1 MAGNGGNALRMF
13 APLLPVLELRRSRY
27 KGSIMRLRHRIAV
40 YASLVAII
48 LTFVTFDVAD
58 RLWSDGPPF
67 GIPAELAGVWEVY
80 RILDEDYAGFAELDQ
95 NMLSTGA
102 IQGMLDIL
110 TANGTDGQYPQTA
123 LDPSGFEAVWQAWQ
137 DISDNLD
144 GDNEVTPEILEE
156 AAIRGMLNALGD
168 PNTSYLSPEGY
179 KQVVESYESDFEG
192 IGAWVREQN
201 GRITVQAVMDGTP
214 AYDAGLLSG
223 DVLLEVDG
231 QPIDGF
237 SVDEAVAII
246 RGPRGSTVELLVL
259 HPEEETPEKI
269 SITRASIRTP
279 SAGWRPLNEE
289 IAYLWI
295 DRFRDETDKEVE
307 EALVEIV
314 REGYSGLVLDVRGNL
329 GGILSVTVSIASL
342 FLEDGLVLYQ
352 VDGQGVRTDME
363 VSGGG
368 IATEVPL
375 VILVDEAS
383 ASSSEV
389 LAGAFQDHGRAV
401 VIGTTTFGKGSVN
414 ELKELDSGSALYVT
428 AALWYTPNGR
438 LIEGEGLQ
446 PDITSSAERWATFDP
461 AIAEQLGSNAIVTVT
476 RRGNGLFE
484 VLVDRPL
491 LAALEQLQP
500 SYTPPL
506 TIG

>member
-1 MAGNGGNALRMF
+1 MKLH
-13 APLLPVLELRRSRY
+13 
-27 KGSIMRLRHRIAV
+27 HRIAV
-40 YASLVAII
+40 YGGLVVII
-48 LTFVTFDVAD
+48 VTLATYDVAD
-58 RLWSDGPPF
+58 RLWSNRLPF
-67 GIPAELAGVWEVY
+67 GVPAELAGVWEVY
-80 RILDEDYAGFAELDQ
+80 RILDEDYVGVGELDQ
-95 NMLSTGA
+95 SVLSDGA

-110 TANGTDGQYPQTA
+110 NASGAMSPSSETA
-123 LDPSGFEAVWQAWQ
+123 LDPSGFGAVWRAWQ
-137 DISDNLD
+137 DISESLG
-144 GDNEVTPEILEE
+144 GDYEVTPEMLEE
-156 AAIRGMLNALGD
+156 AAIRGMLGALGD
-168 PNTSYLSPEGY
+168 PHTSYLSPEGY

-192 IGAWVREQN
+192 IGAWVRERN
-201 GRITVQAVMDGTP
+201 GSITVQGVMDGAP
-214 AYDAGLLSG
+214 AEDAGVLAG

-231 QPIDGF
+231 QPVDGF
-237 SVDEAVAII
+237 SVDEAVALI
-246 RGPRGSTVELLVL
+246 RGPRGSSVELLVL
-259 HPEEETPEKI
+259 RAEEETPVRI

-279 SAGWRPLNEE
+279 SAGWRPLNDE

-314 REGYSGLVLDVRGNL
+314 REGYSGIVLDVRGNL
-329 GGILSVTVSIASL
+329 GGILSTTVSIASQ

-368 IATEVPL
+368 IATDVPL
-375 VILVDEAS
+375 VILVDGVS

-389 LAGAFQDHGRAV
+389 LAGALQDHGRAV

-414 ELKELDSGSALYVT
+414 ELKTLDSGSALYVT
-428 AALWYTPNGR
+428 SALWYTPNGR

-446 PDITSSAERWATFDP
+446 PDVTSSAERWVTLDP
-461 AIAEQLGSNAIVTVT
+461 AIAEQLESHATVTVT
-476 RRGNGLFE
+476 RHNNGLFE

-500 SYTPPL
+500 ASTPPL
-506 TIG
+506 PIG

>member
-1 MAGNGGNALRMF
+1 
-13 APLLPVLELRRSRY
+13 
-27 KGSIMRLRHRIAV
+27 MRLHHRIAV
-40 YASLVAII
+40 YGGLFVII
-48 LTFVTFDVAD
+48 LTFATFDVAD
-58 RLWSDGPPF
+58 RLWSNRLPF
-67 GIPAELAGVWEVY
+67 DIPAELAGVWEVY
-80 RILDEDYAGFAELDQ
+80 RILDEDYVGVAELDQ

-110 TANGTDGQYPQTA
+110 SASGAVNQQSQTA
-123 LDPSGFEAVWQAWQ
+123 LERSGFEAVRQAWQ
-137 DISDNLD
+137 EISDDLD
-144 GDNEVTPEILEE
+144 GDDELTIEILEE
-156 AAIRGMLNALGD
+156 AAIKGMLNALGD

-179 KQVVESYESDFEG
+179 KHVVESYESDFEG
-192 IGAWVREQN
+192 IGAWVREQD
-201 GRITVQAVMDGTP
+201 GRITVQAVMDGAP
-214 AYDAGLLSG
+214 AEDAGLLSG
-223 DVLLEVDG
+223 DTLLEVDG
-231 QPIDGF
+231 QPLDGF

-246 RGPRGSTVELLVL
+246 RGPRGSAVDLLVL
-259 HPEEETPEKI
+259 HPEEETPQKI
-269 SITRASIRTP
+269 TITRASIRTP

-329 GGILSVTVSIASL
+329 GGILSTTVSIASQ

-352 VDGQGVRTDME
+352 VDAQGVRTDMK

-368 IATEVPL
+368 IATEMPL
-375 VILVDEAS
+375 VVLVDGVS

-389 LAGAFQDHGRAV
+389 LAGALQDHGRAV
-401 VIGTTTFGKGSVN
+401 VIGTQTFGKGSVN

-446 PDITSSAERWATFDP
+446 PDVTSSAERWVTFDP
-461 AIAEQLGSNAIVTVT
+461 AIAEQLESSNAAVTVT
-476 RRGNGLFE
+476 QRGNGLFE
-484 VLVDRPL
+484 VLVDRPI

-500 SYTPPL
+500 SSTPPL

>member
-1 MAGNGGNALRMF
+1 
-13 APLLPVLELRRSRY
+13 
-27 KGSIMRLRHRIAV
+27 MRLRHRIAV
-40 YASLVAII
+40 YTGLVAII
-48 LTFVTFDVAD
+48 LMFATFDVAD
-58 RLWSDGPPF
+58 RLWSDRAPF

-80 RILDEDYAGFAELDQ
+80 RILDEDYAGFGELDQ

-110 TANGTDGQYPQTA
+110 TANGEIGQHSPTV
-123 LDPSGFEAVWQAWQ
+123 LDPSGFGAVWQAWQ
-137 DISDNLD
+137 DISESLD
-144 GDNEVTPEILEE
+144 GDDEVTPEILEE
-156 AAIRGMLNALGD
+156 AAIRGMLNALDD
-168 PNTSYLSPEGY
+168 PNTSYLSPERY
-179 KQVVESYESDFEG
+179 KHVVESYESDFEG
-192 IGAWVREQN
+192 IGAWVSEQN
-201 GRITVQAVMDGTP
+201 GHITVQGVMEGTP
-214 AYDAGLLSG
+214 ADDAGLLSG

-231 QPIDGF
+231 KAIDGL

-246 RGPRGSTVELLVL
+246 RGPRGTAIELLVL
-259 HPEEETPEKI
+259 RAEVETLEKI

-314 REGYSGLVLDVRGNL
+314 REEYSGLILDVRGNL
-329 GGILSVTVSIASL
+329 GGILSTTVSIASQ

-352 VDGQGVRTDME
+352 VDGQGVRTDMK

-375 VILVDEAS
+375 VILVDGAS

-389 LAGAFQDHGRAV
+389 LAGALQDHGRAT
-401 VIGTTTFGKGSVN
+401 VIGATTFGKGSVN
-414 ELKELDSGSALYVT
+414 ELKRLDSGSALYVT
-428 AALWYTPNGR
+428 AALWYTPRGR
-438 LIEGEGLQ
+438 LIEGKGLQ
-446 PDITSSAERWATFDP
+446 PDITSDVERWITLDP
-461 AIAEQLGSNAIVTVT
+461 AIVEQLGSNVAVTVT
-476 RRGNGLFE
+476 RRDNGLIH

-491 LAALEQLQP
+491 QAGLEQLQP
-500 SYTPPL
+500 SSTLPL
-506 TIG
+506 PIG

>member
-1 MAGNGGNALRMF
+1 
-13 APLLPVLELRRSRY
+13 
-27 KGSIMRLRHRIAV
+27 MRLHHRIAV
-40 YASLVAII
+40 YGGLVVII
-48 LTFVTFDVAD
+48 LTLATFDVAD
-58 RLWSDGPPF
+58 RLWSNSLPL

-80 RILDEDYAGFAELDQ
+80 RILDEDYVSVEELDQ
-95 NMLSTGA
+95 SILSNGA
-102 IQGMLDIL
+102 VQGMLDIL
-110 TANGTDGQYPQTA
+110 TANGAIGQDSQTP
-123 LDPSGFEAVWQAWQ
+123 LGSSGFVAIRQAWQ
-137 DISDNLD
+137 RISESLD
-144 GDNEVTPEILEE
+144 DGEVTPELLEE

-201 GRITVQAVMDGTP
+201 GRITVHQVMEGTP
-214 AYDAGLLSG
+214 ADDAGLLSG

-237 SVDEAVAII
+237 SVDEAVALI
-246 RGPRGSTVELLVL
+246 RGPRGSSVDLLVL
-259 HPEEETPEKI
+259 HAEEEAPVRI

-314 REGYSGLVLDVRGNL
+314 REGYSGIVLDVRGNL
-329 GGILSVTVSIASL
+329 GGILSTTVSIASQ
-342 FLEDGLVLYQ
+342 FLEEGLVLYQ

-375 VILVDEAS
+375 VILVDGAS

-389 LAGAFQDHGRAV
+389 LAGALQDHGRAV
-401 VIGTTTFGKGSVN
+401 VIGATTFGKGSVN
-414 ELKELDSGSALYVT
+414 ELKQLDSGSALYVT

-438 LIEGEGLQ
+438 LIEGDGLQ
-446 PDITSSAERWATFDP
+446 PDITSSAERWVTFDP
-461 AIAEQLGSNAIVTVT
+461 SIVEQLESNAAISVT
-476 RRGNGLFE
+476 RRSSGLFE
-484 VLVDRPL
+484 VLIDKPL
-491 LAALEQLQP
+491 QAALEQLQP
-500 SYTPPL
+500 SSTPPL
-506 TIG
+506 PIG

>member
-1 MAGNGGNALRMF
+1 
-13 APLLPVLELRRSRY
+13 
-27 KGSIMRLRHRIAV
+27 MRLHHRIAV
-40 YASLVAII
+40 YGGLVVII
-48 LTFVTFDVAD
+48 LTLATFDVAD
-58 RLWSDGPPF
+58 RLWSNSLPL

-80 RILDEDYAGFAELDQ
+80 RILDEDYVGVAELDQ
-95 NMLSTGA
+95 SILSKGA
-102 IQGMLDIL
+102 VQGMLDIL
-110 TANGTDGQYPQTA
+110 RSNEAVSQHSQAA
-123 LDPSGFEAVWQAWQ
+123 LDSGGFGAIRRAWQ
-137 DISDNLD
+137 DISESLD
-144 GDNEVTPEILEE
+144 GGEVTPELLEE
-156 AAIRGMLNALGD
+156 AAIRGMLNALDD

-192 IGAWVREQN
+192 IGAWVRERN
-201 GRITVQAVMDGTP
+201 GSITVQAVMEGTP
-214 AYDAGLLSG
+214 ADDAGLLSG

-237 SVDEAVAII
+237 SVDEAVALI
-246 RGPRGSTVELLVL
+246 RGPRGSSVDLLVL
-259 HPEEETPEKI
+259 HAEEETPV
-269 SITRASIRTP
+269 SVTITRASIRTP
-279 SAGWRPLNEE
+279 SAGWRPLNQE

-314 REGYSGLVLDVRGNL
+314 REGYSGIVLDVRGNL
-329 GGILSVTVSIASL
+329 GGILSTTVSIASQ

-352 VDGQGVRTDME
+352 VDAQGVRTDME

-368 IATEVPL
+368 IATDMPL

-389 LAGAFQDHGRAV
+389 LAGALQDHGRAV
-401 VIGTTTFGKGSVN
+401 VIGATTFGKGSVN
-414 ELKELDSGSALYVT
+414 ELKQLDSGSALYVT

-438 LIEGEGLQ
+438 LIEGDGLQ
-446 PDITSSAERWATFDP
+446 PDITSSAERWVTLDP
-461 AIAEQLGSNAIVTVT
+461 AIAEQLGSHATVTVT

-500 SYTPPL
+500 ASTPPL
-506 TIG
+506 PIG

>member
-1 MAGNGGNALRMF
+1 M
-13 APLLPVLELRRSRY
+13 
-27 KGSIMRLRHRIAV
+27 
-40 YASLVAII
+40 
-48 LTFVTFDVAD
+48 LT
-58 RLWSDGPPF
+58 
-67 GIPAELAGVWEVY
+67 
-80 RILDEDYAGFAELDQ
+80 
-95 NMLSTGA
+95 NGA
-102 IQGMLDIL
+102 IEGMLDIL
-110 TANGTDGQYPQTA
+110 SAGGAISQRSQTSLGQ
-123 LDPSGFEAVWQAWQ
+123 SGFEAVRQAWQ

-144 GDNEVTPEILEE
+144 GDDELTIEILEE

-192 IGAWVREQN
+192 IGAWVREQD
-201 GRITVQAVMDGTP
+201 GRIMVQAVMDGAP
-214 AYDAGLLSG
+214 AEDAGLLSG

-231 QPIDGF
+231 QPVDGF
-237 SVDEAVAII
+237 SVDEAVALI
-246 RGPRGSTVELLVL
+246 RGPRGSAVDLLVL
-259 HPEEETPEKI
+259 HPEKETPERI
-269 SITRASIRTP
+269 TITRASIRTP

-307 EALVEIV
+307 EAVVEIV

-329 GGILSVTVSIASL
+329 GGILSTTVSIASL
-342 FLEDGLVLYQ
+342 FLEEGLVLYQ
-352 VDGQGVRTDME
+352 VDAQGIRTDME

-368 IATEVPL
+368 IATEMPL
-375 VILVDEAS
+375 VVLVDGVS

-389 LAGAFQDHGRAV
+389 LAGALQDHGRAV
-401 VIGTTTFGKGSVN
+401 VIGTQTFGKGSVN

-446 PDITSSAERWATFDP
+446 PDITSEAERWITFDS
-461 AIAEQLGSNAIVTVT
+461 AIAEQLESSSASVTVT
-476 RRGNGLFE
+476 QRGNGLFE
-484 VLVDRPL
+484 VLVDRPI

-500 SYTPPL
+500 SSTPPV

>member
-1 MAGNGGNALRMF
+1 
-13 APLLPVLELRRSRY
+13 
-27 KGSIMRLRHRIAV
+27 MRLHHRIAV
-40 YASLVAII
+40 YGGLVVII
-48 LTFVTFDVAD
+48 LMFATFEVAD
-58 RLWSDGPPF
+58 RLWSNRLPF

-80 RILDEDYAGFAELDQ
+80 RILDEDYVGVAELDQ
-95 NMLSTGA
+95 SMLTNGA
-102 IQGMLDIL
+102 IRGMFDIL
-110 TANGTDGQYPQTA
+110 GASGAISQQSQTA
-123 LDPSGFEAVWQAWQ
+123 LERSGFEAVRQAWQ

-144 GDNEVTPEILEE
+144 GDDELTTEILEE

-192 IGAWVREQN
+192 IGAWVREQD
-201 GRITVQAVMDGTP
+201 GRITVQAVMEGTP
-214 AYDAGLLSG
+214 AEDAGLLSG

-231 QPIDGF
+231 TPIDGF

-246 RGPRGSTVELLVL
+246 RGPRGSSVDLLVL
-259 HPEEETPEKI
+259 HPEEETPQEI
-269 SITRASIRTP
+269 TITRASIRTP

-295 DRFRDETDKEVE
+295 DRFRDETDQEVE

-329 GGILSVTVSIASL
+329 GGILSTTVSIASQ
-342 FLEDGLVLYQ
+342 FMEDGLVLYQ
-352 VDGQGVRTDME
+352 VDAQGVRTDMA

-368 IATEVPL
+368 VATEMPL
-375 VILVDEAS
+375 VVLVDGVS

-389 LAGAFQDHGRAV
+389 LAGALQDHGRAV
-401 VIGTTTFGKGSVN
+401 VIGTQTFGKGSVN

-446 PDITSSAERWATFDP
+446 PDITSSAERWVTFDS
-461 AIAEQLGSNAIVTVT
+461 AIAEQLGSSSEIVTVT
-476 RRGNGLFE
+476 QRGNGLFE
-484 VLVDRPL
+484 VLVDRPI

-500 SYTPPL
+500 SSTPPL

>member
-1 MAGNGGNALRMF
+1 MKLH
-13 APLLPVLELRRSRY
+13 
-27 KGSIMRLRHRIAV
+27 HRIAV
-40 YASLVAII
+40 YGGLVVII
-48 LTFVTFDVAD
+48 LTLATFDVAD
-58 RLWSDGPPF
+58 RLWANSLPL

-80 RILDEDYAGFAELDQ
+80 RILDEDYVSVEELDQ
-95 NMLSTGA
+95 SILSNGA
-102 IQGMLDIL
+102 VQGMLDIL
-110 TANGTDGQYPQTA
+110 TANGAIGQDSQTP
-123 LDPSGFEAVWQAWQ
+123 LGSSGFVAIRQAWQ
-137 DISDNLD
+137 RISESLD
-144 GDNEVTPEILEE
+144 DGEVTPELLEE

-192 IGAWVREQN
+192 IGAWVRERN

-214 AYDAGLLSG
+214 ADDAGLLSG

-237 SVDEAVAII
+237 SVDEAVALI
-246 RGPRGSTVELLVL
+246 RGPRGSSVDLLVL
-259 HPEEETPEKI
+259 HAEEEAPVRI

-314 REGYSGLVLDVRGNL
+314 REGYSGIVLDVRGNL
-329 GGILSVTVSIASL
+329 GGILSTTVSIASQ
-342 FLEDGLVLYQ
+342 FLEEGLVLYQ

-375 VILVDEAS
+375 VILVDGAS

-389 LAGAFQDHGRAV
+389 LAGALQDHGRAV

-414 ELKELDSGSALYVT
+414 ELKTLDSGSALYVT
-428 AALWYTPNGR
+428 SALWHTPNGR

-446 PDITSSAERWATFDP
+446 PDITSSAERWVTLDP
-461 AIAEQLGSNAIVTVT
+461 DIAERLGSHATVTVT
-476 RRGNGLFE
+476 RRNNGLFE

-500 SYTPPL
+500 ASTPPL
-506 TIG
+506 PIG

>member
-1 MAGNGGNALRMF
+1 MKLH
-13 APLLPVLELRRSRY
+13 
-27 KGSIMRLRHRIAV
+27 HRIAV
-40 YASLVAII
+40 YGGLFVII
-48 LTFVTFDVAD
+48 VTLVTFDVAD
-58 RLWSDGPPF
+58 RLWSNRLPF

-80 RILDEDYAGFAELDQ
+80 RILDEDYVSVDELDQ
-95 NMLSTGA
+95 SMLTNGA
-102 IQGMLDIL
+102 VQGMLDIL
-110 TANGTDGQYPQTA
+110 TASGAIDQDSQTL
-123 LDPSGFEAVWQAWQ
+123 LDSSGFGAIRRAWQ
-137 DISDNLD
+137 DISERLD
-144 GDNEVTPEILEE
+144 GDDEVTPELLEE
-156 AAIRGMLNALGD
+156 AAIRGMLNALDD

-214 AYDAGLLSG
+214 ADDAGLLSG

-231 QPIDGF
+231 QPVDGF
-237 SVDEAVAII
+237 SVDEAVALI
-246 RGPRGSTVELLVL
+246 RGPRGSSVDLLVL
-259 HPEEETPEKI
+259 HAEEEEPVRI

-314 REGYSGLVLDVRGNL
+314 REGYSGIVLDVRGNL
-329 GGILSVTVSIASL
+329 GGILSTTVSIASQ

-363 VSGGG
+363 ASGGG
-368 IATEVPL
+368 IATDVPL
-375 VILVDEAS
+375 VVLVDGAS

-389 LAGAFQDHGRAV
+389 LAGALQDHGRAV

-414 ELKELDSGSALYVT
+414 ELKTLDSGSALYVT
-428 AALWYTPNGR
+428 SALWYTPSGR

-446 PDITSSAERWATFDP
+446 PDITSSAERWITLDP
-461 AIAEQLGSNAIVTVT
+461 TIAEQLESHATVTVT
-476 RRGNGLFE
+476 QRGNGLFE

-491 LAALEQLQP
+491 LAALGQLQP
-500 SYTPPL
+500 ASTPPL
-506 TIG
+506 PIG

>member
-1 MAGNGGNALRMF
+1 M
-13 APLLPVLELRRSRY
+13 E
-27 KGSIMRLRHRIAV
+27 
-40 YASLVAII
+40 
-48 LTFVTFDVAD
+48 
-58 RLWSDGPPF
+58 
-67 GIPAELAGVWEVY
+67 
-80 RILDEDYAGFAELDQ
+80 
-95 NMLSTGA
+95 
-102 IQGMLDIL
+102 
-110 TANGTDGQYPQTA
+110 
-123 LDPSGFEAVWQAWQ
+123 
-137 DISDNLD
+137 
-144 GDNEVTPEILEE
+144 
-156 AAIRGMLNALGD
+156 
-168 PNTSYLSPEGY
+168 
-179 KQVVESYESDFEG
+179 
-192 IGAWVREQN
+192 
-201 GRITVQAVMDGTP
+201 GTP
-214 AYDAGLLSG
+214 ADEAGLLSG

-237 SVDEAVAII
+237 SVDEAVALI
-246 RGPRGSTVELLVL
+246 RGPRGSSVDLLVL
-259 HPEEETPEKI
+259 HAEEEAPVRI

-314 REGYSGLVLDVRGNL
+314 REGYSGIVLDVRGNL
-329 GGILSVTVSIASL
+329 GGILSTTVSIASQ
-342 FLEDGLVLYQ
+342 FLEEGLVLYQ

-375 VILVDEAS
+375 VILVDGAS

-389 LAGAFQDHGRAV
+389 LAGALQDHGRAV

-414 ELKELDSGSALYVT
+414 ELKTLDSGSALYVT
-428 AALWYTPNGR
+428 SALWHTPNGR

-446 PDITSSAERWATFDP
+446 PDITSSAERWVTLDP
-461 AIAEQLGSNAIVTVT
+461 DIAERLESHATVTVT
-476 RRGNGLFE
+476 RRNNGLFE

-500 SYTPPL
+500 ASTPPL
-506 TIG
+506 PIG

>member
-1 MAGNGGNALRMF
+1 
-13 APLLPVLELRRSRY
+13 
-27 KGSIMRLRHRIAV
+27 MRLHHRIAV
-40 YASLVAII
+40 YGGLFTII
-48 LTFVTFDVAD
+48 LTFATFDVAD
-58 RLWSDGPPF
+58 RLWSNSLPF
-67 GIPAELAGVWEVY
+67 GVPAELAGVWEVY
-80 RILDEDYAGFAELDQ
+80 RILDEDYVGVAEFDQ
-95 NMLSTGA
+95 SMLTNGA

-110 TANGTDGQYPQTA
+110 SANGAIGQHSQTA
-123 LDPSGFEAVWQAWQ
+123 LDQGDFGAVRQAWQ
-137 DISDNLD
+137 SISESLD
-144 GDNEVTPEILEE
+144 GDDEITLEILEE

-179 KQVVESYESDFEG
+179 KHVVESYESDFEG
-192 IGAWVREQN
+192 IGAWVREQD
-201 GRITVQAVMDGTP
+201 GRITIQAVMEGTP
-214 AYDAGLLSG
+214 ADEAGLLSG

-231 QPIDGF
+231 TPISGF

-246 RGPRGSTVELLVL
+246 RGPRGSAVDLLVL
-259 HPEEETPEKI
+259 RPEEDTPQEI
-269 SITRASIRTP
+269 TITRASIRTP

-295 DRFRDETDKEVE
+295 DRFRDETDNEVE

-329 GGILSVTVSIASL
+329 GGILSTTVSIASQ

-352 VDGQGVRTDME
+352 VDAQGVRTDMA

-368 IATEVPL
+368 IATEMPL
-375 VILVDEAS
+375 VVLVDEIS

-389 LAGAFQDHGRAV
+389 LAGALQDHGRAV
-401 VIGTTTFGKGSVN
+401 VIGTQTFGKGSVN

-446 PDITSSAERWATFDP
+446 PDITSDSERWVTFDA
-461 AIAEQLGSNAIVTVT
+461 AIAEQLGSSEIVTVT
-476 RRGNGLFE
+476 QRGNGLFE

-500 SYTPPL
+500 SSTPPV

>member
-1 MAGNGGNALRMF
+1 
-13 APLLPVLELRRSRY
+13 
-27 KGSIMRLRHRIAV
+27 MRLHHRIAV
-40 YASLVAII
+40 YGGLVVII
-48 LTFVTFDVAD
+48 LTLVTFDVAD
-58 RLWSDGPPF
+58 RLWSNRLPF
-67 GIPAELAGVWEVY
+67 DVPAELAGVWEVY
-80 RILDEDYAGFAELDQ
+80 QILDEDYVGVAELDQ

-102 IQGMLDIL
+102 IQGMLDTL
-110 TANGTDGQYPQTA
+110 TANGAIGQHSQAA
-123 LDPSGFEAVWQAWQ
+123 LDHSGFGAVRQAWQ
-137 DISDNLD
+137 DISESLGGNDELTT
-144 GDNEVTPEILEE
+144 ELLEE

-201 GRITVQAVMDGTP
+201 GRITIQEVMDGTP
-214 AYDAGLLSG
+214 ADDAGLLSG
-223 DVLLEVDG
+223 AVLLEVDG

-246 RGPRGSTVELLVL
+246 RGPVGSTVELLVL
-259 HPEEETPEKI
+259 HPEGETPEKI

-295 DRFRDETDKEVE
+295 DRFRDETDQEVE

-329 GGILSVTVSIASL
+329 GGILSTTVSIASQ

-352 VDGQGVRTDME
+352 VDAQGVRTDMM

-368 IATEVPL
+368 IATEMPL
-375 VILVDEAS
+375 VILVDGIS

-389 LAGAFQDHGRAV
+389 LAGALQDHGRAV
-401 VIGTTTFGKGSVN
+401 VVGTTTFGKGSVN

-446 PDITSSAERWATFDP
+446 PDITSDTERWITLDP
-461 AIAEQLGSNAIVTVT
+461 TIVEQLGSNAAVTVT

-484 VLVDRPL
+484 VLIDKPL
-491 LAALEQLQP
+491 QAALEQLQP
-500 SYTPPL
+500 SSTPPL